1 MAIYI
6 KEGEIIEGK
15 KADVVARRAEWKGL
29 KEEPITGKKMTL
41 YELDRNSS
49 VEITEALQLNEEEIL
64 IRKQMNVH
72 GEVGDI
78 IKGDAIKLWV
88 DSKRNSLKFDTKEGV
103 SGRHGANLAS
113 TNKRTVSK
121 LKYSFE
127 NYKRLFNHSAQV
139 ESNIKGQ
146 IK

>member
-15 KADVVARRAEWKGL
+15 KADVIARRAEWKGL

-72 GEVGDI
+72 GEVGDT
-78 IKGDAIKLWV
+78 IKGDAIRLWV

-113 TNKRTVSK
+113 TYKRTVSK

>member
-15 KADVVARRAEWKGL
+15 KAAVIARRAEWKGL

-72 GEVGDI
+72 GEVGDT
-78 IKGDAIKLWV
+78 IKGDAIRLRV

>member
-15 KADVVARRAEWKGL
+15 KAAVIARRAEWKGL

-72 GEVGDI
+72 GEVGDT
-78 IKGDAIKLWV
+78 IKGDAIRLWV

-113 TNKRTVSK
+113 TNKRTASK

>member
-15 KADVVARRAEWKGL
+15 KAAVVARRAEWKGL

-72 GEVGDI
+72 GEVGDT

>member
-15 KADVVARRAEWKGL
+15 KAAVIARRAEWKGL

-72 GEVGDI
+72 GEVGDT
-78 IKGDAIKLWV
+78 IKGDAIRLWV

>member
-15 KADVVARRAEWKGL
+15 KADVIARRAEWKGL

-49 VEITEALQLNEEEIL
+49 VEITESLQLNEEEIL

-72 GEVGDI
+72 GEVGDT
-78 IKGDAIKLWV
+78 IKGDAIRLWV

>member
-15 KADVVARRAEWKGL
+15 KAAVIARRAEWKGL

-72 GEVGDI
+72 GEVGDT
-78 IKGDAIKLWV
+78 IKGDAIRLWV
-88 DSKRNSLKFDTKEGV
+88 DSKRNSMKFDTKEGV

>member
-15 KADVVARRAEWKGL
+15 KAAVIARRAEWKGL

-72 GEVGDI
+72 GEVGDT
-78 IKGDAIKLWV
+78 IKGDAIRLWV
-88 DSKRNSLKFDTKEGV
+88 DSKRNSLKFNTKEGV

>member
-6 KEGEIIEGK
+6 KESEIIEGK
-15 KADVVARRAEWKGL
+15 KADVIARRAEWKGL

-72 GEVGDI
+72 GEVGDT

>member
-15 KADVVARRAEWKGL
+15 KAAVIARRAEWKGL

-64 IRKQMNVH
+64 IREQMNVH
-72 GEVGDI
+72 GEVGDT
-78 IKGDAIKLWV
+78 IKGDAIRLWV

>member
-15 KADVVARRAEWKGL
+15 KADVIARRAEWKGL
-29 KEEPITGKKMTL
+29 REEPITGRKMTL

-72 GEVGDI
+72 GEVGDT
-78 IKGDAIKLWV
+78 IKGDAIRLWV
-88 DSKRNSLKFDTKEGV
+88 DSKRNSLKFNTKEGV
-103 SGRHGANLAS
+103 SGRHGANLVS

-121 LKYSFE
+121 LKYSFD

>member
-1 MAIYI
+1 
-6 KEGEIIEGK
+6 
-15 KADVVARRAEWKGL
+15 
-29 KEEPITGKKMTL
+29 MTL

-72 GEVGDI
+72 GEVGDT
-78 IKGDAIKLWV
+78 IKGDAIRLWV

>member
-1 MAIYI
+1 MDIYI

-15 KADVVARRAEWKGL
+15 KADVIARRAEWKGL

-72 GEVGDI
+72 GEVGDT
-78 IKGDAIKLWV
+78 IKGDAIRLWV

>member
-15 KADVVARRAEWKGL
+15 KAAVIARRAEWKGL

-49 VEITEALQLNEEEIL
+49 VEITEALQLNKEEIL

-72 GEVGDI
+72 GEVGDT
-78 IKGDAIKLWV
+78 IKGDAIRLWV

-139 ESNIKGQ
+139 
-146 IK
+146 

>member
-15 KADVVARRAEWKGL
+15 KAAVIARRAEWKGL

-72 GEVGDI
+72 GEVGDT
-78 IKGDAIKLWV
+78 IKGDAIRLWV

-103 SGRHGANLAS
+103 SGRHGANHAS

>member
-15 KADVVARRAEWKGL
+15 KAAVIARRAEWKGL

-72 GEVGDI
+72 GEVGDT
-78 IKGDAIKLWV
+78 IKGDAIRLWV

-139 ESNIKGQ
+139 ESNIK
-146 IK
+146 

>member
-15 KADVVARRAEWKGL
+15 KAAVIARRAEWKGL

-49 VEITEALQLNEEEIL
+49 VEITEALQLNKEEIL

-72 GEVGDI
+72 GEVGDT
-78 IKGDAIKLWV
+78 IKGDAIRLWV

-113 TNKRTVSK
+113 TSKRTVSK

>member
-15 KADVVARRAEWKGL
+15 KAAVIARRAEWKGL

-72 GEVGDI
+72 GEVGDT
-78 IKGDAIKLWV
+78 IKGDAIRLWV

-139 ESNIKGQ
+139 ESHIKGQ

>member
-15 KADVVARRAEWKGL
+15 KTAVVARRAEWKGL

-72 GEVGDI
+72 GEVGDT
-78 IKGDAIKLWV
+78 IKGDAIRLWV

>member
-15 KADVVARRAEWKGL
+15 KAAVIARRAEWKGL

-72 GEVGDI
+72 GEVGDT

>member
-1 MAIYI
+1 MATYI

-15 KADVVARRAEWKGL
+15 KADVIARRAEWKGL

-72 GEVGDI
+72 GEVGDT
-78 IKGDAIKLWV
+78 IKGDAIRLWV

>member
-6 KEGEIIEGK
+6 KEGEIIEGR
-15 KADVVARRAEWKGL
+15 KAAVIARRAEWKGL

-72 GEVGDI
+72 GEVGDT
-78 IKGDAIKLWV
+78 IKGDAIRLWV

>member
-15 KADVVARRAEWKGL
+15 KADVIARRAEWKGL
-29 KEEPITGKKMTL
+29 REEPITGKKMTL

-72 GEVGDI
+72 GEVGDT
-78 IKGDAIKLWV
+78 IKGDAIRLWV
-88 DSKRNSLKFDTKEGV
+88 DSKRNSLKFNTKEGV
-103 SGRHGANLAS
+103 SGRHGANLVS

-121 LKYSFE
+121 LKYSFD

>member
-15 KADVVARRAEWKGL
+15 KAAVIARRAEWKGL

-49 VEITEALQLNEEEIL
+49 VEITEALQLNKEEIL

-72 GEVGDI
+72 GEVGDT
-78 IKGDAIKLWV
+78 IKGDAIRLWV

>member
-15 KADVVARRAEWKGL
+15 KAAVIARRAEWKGL

-72 GEVGDI
+72 GEVGDT
-78 IKGDAIKLWV
+78 IKGDAIRLWV
-88 DSKRNSLKFDTKEGV
+88 DSKRNSLKFDTKEGI

>member
-15 KADVVARRAEWKGL
+15 KAAVVARRAEWKGL

-72 GEVGDI
+72 GEVGDT
-78 IKGDAIKLWV
+78 IKGDAIRLWV